1 MNISGNVSREM
12 SKVTVEKVNQR
23 MVAEVGPLMGNEG
36 IIYSQDKERN
46 FTNGVMKANK
56 KIDLIL

>member
-1 MNISGNVSREM
+1 
-12 SKVTVEKVNQR
+12 
-23 MVAEVGPLMGNEG
+23 MGNEG

-56 KIDLIL
+56 KIDLILQLPDEIETEVLREFEA

>member
-1 MNISGNVSREM
+1 M

>member
-1 MNISGNVSREM
+1 
-12 SKVTVEKVNQR
+12 
-23 MVAEVGPLMGNEG
+23 MGNEG

-56 KIDLIL
+56 KIDLILQLPDEIETEVLREFEASFLAVAGEYGSD